1 MSETDTAVP
10 PALTREEWEVAKLYL
25 MLQSTAS
32 SACGANP
39 PTEEMHQRIALANAL
54 LPDGHPGKI
63 TRADAVFLRAFAEQ
77 YADEWRDGEW
87 GGETA
92 HLRQIV
98 AKLEALLPPE

>member
-10 PALTREEWEVAKLYL
+10 PALTREEWEVVMGRGVVAGRPNSRDYL
-25 MLQSTAS
+25 
-32 SACGANP
+32 GDH
-39 PTEEMHQRIALANAL
+39 PTVLHFRMAVANAG
-54 LPDGHPGKI
+54 LPDDHPGKI

-98 AKLEALLPPE
+98 AKLAALLPP